1 MGDLQ
6 MKGNNR
12 HQSNELVMVMSELAQ
27 RTGRK
32 KTGKRKRKGG
42 KDNRKRGAKEG
53 AERKEGSYADR
64 EES

>member
-53 AERKEGSYADR
+53 GERKEGSYAGR